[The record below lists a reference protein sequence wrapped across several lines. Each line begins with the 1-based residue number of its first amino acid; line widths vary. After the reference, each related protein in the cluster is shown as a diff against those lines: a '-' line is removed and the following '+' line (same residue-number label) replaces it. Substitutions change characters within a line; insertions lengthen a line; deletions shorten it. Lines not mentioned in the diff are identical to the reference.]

1 MTNVDSKLKKKKIL
15 YMSATFINIYFSG
28 KTEIIQLI
36 MDEILGTSC
45 SMWLLSYVCEC
56 GF

>member
-1 MTNVDSKLKKKKIL
+1 MTNVDSKLKEIM

-28 KTEIIQLI
+28 RTEIIQLI